1 MSQPIALQIRE
12 MLDTG
17 SPTGVRTPPRDAL
30 VATLI
35 NNGFAAHIS
44 DHDLRSVLIGAIDV
58 NSAGFTVIADEI
70 RLVPGGAVWR
80 DGKLDDAIIS
90 TIAFWL
96 DDYFED
102 HEVWLV
108 NGSGSIAFKVN
119 AETLANQLQRRAA
132 GETVR
137 DANPPSNI

>member
-30 VATLI
+30 VAALI

-44 DHDLRSVLIGAIDV
+44 DHGLRSVLIGASDV
-58 NSAGFTVIADEI
+58 NAAGFTVIADEI

-80 DGKLDDAIIS
+80 RQ
-90 TIAFWL
+90 T
-96 DDYFED
+96 
-102 HEVWLV
+102 
-108 NGSGSIAFKVN
+108 
-119 AETLANQLQRRAA
+119 R
-132 GETVR
+132 
-137 DANPPSNI
+137 